1 MAVENKYTNDN
12 NAAGKLS
19 KSVYG
24 GVGSNLV
31 VMVATEE
38 IAAADDDGSVY
49 RLFKSVPS
57 SYIPVEISIMS
68 DGITGG
74 SDYDL
79 GLYEVGAG
87 AAVVDKDIL
96 MDGQT
101 MASALTRASGH
112 QLGLQTVAIENV
124 GKTLGE
130 LAVIGAATEEIA
142 AYDIALTA
150 NTVGTA
156 AGTISVIAIFAQG

>member
-1 MAVENKYTNDN
+1 MAVEDKYVDADL
-12 NAAGKLS
+12 AAGK
-19 KSVYG
+19 KSV
-24 GVGSNLV
+24 SLV
-31 VMVATEE
+31 TSGQKVVELVATEE

-49 RLFKSVPS
+49 RFFKSVPS
-57 SYIPVEISIMS
+57 TYVPTEITIMT

-74 SDYDL
+74 TDYDL

-87 AAVVDKDIL
+87 EAVVDKDVL

-112 QLGLQTVAIENV
+112 QLGLQTVDIANA
-124 GKTLGE
+124 GQTLGE
-130 LAVIGAATEEIA
+130 LSGQTNVDGS
-142 AYDIALTA
+142 YDIALTA

-156 AGTISVIAIFAQG
+156 AGTITILARFAQGK